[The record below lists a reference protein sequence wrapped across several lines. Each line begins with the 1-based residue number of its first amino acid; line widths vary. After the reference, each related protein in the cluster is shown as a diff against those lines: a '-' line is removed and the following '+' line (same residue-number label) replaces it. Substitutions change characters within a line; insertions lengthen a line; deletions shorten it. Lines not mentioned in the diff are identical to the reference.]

1 MPHSMALATHALPDE
16 PPRTQIVDPSVRRR
30 ASVEEQHS
38 SQAAAGD
45 NVFTPD
51 KPGRLNESSFV
62 LMDTA
67 MDGTAERRGDKT
79 YSASPSQKKA
89 AFLVIEEPG
98 PPGGSDE
105 DAQRVAGREG

>member
-1 MPHSMALATHALPDE
+1 M
-16 PPRTQIVDPSVRRR
+16 RRR
-30 ASVEEQHS
+30 ASAEEQHS

-79 YSASPSQKKA
+79 YSASPSQKKLHV
-89 AFLVIEEPG
+89 FVVKEEPCL
-98 PPGGSDE
+98 PRGSDKDE
-105 DAQRVAGREG
+105 QRVASSES

>member
-1 MPHSMALATHALPDE
+1 MVLATQALPDE
-16 PPRTQIVDPSVRRR
+16 PLKTKTVDRSVRRR
-30 ASVEEQHS
+30 ASAGEQHS

-51 KPGRLNESSFV
+51 KPGRLNQSSFV

-89 AFLVIEEPG
+89 TAFLVI
-98 PPGGSDE
+98 
-105 DAQRVAGREG
+105 